1 MRGDGGTMQT
11 MVFMLS
17 EDSAN
22 CGFYAQTQ
30 ERPCRDTG
38 RECHDLTCSLN
49 GSGRGKPGE

>member
-49 GSGRGKPGE
+49 DSGRGKPGE